1 MQKHRS
7 QSRCQPIQL
16 NSIDI
21 MTTKE
26 ELELLLQ
33 IMQKHDLP
41 MSPIL
46 EYAIKEKLQ
55 GDTNAGISPRDLV
68 ESNSSKTNTSY
79 AEMFRNLS
87 TGVQNGKKLPHK
99 AVLLLSI
106 MELVGNG
113 TIKENKIDLTK
124 TIASS
129 FATTWDSFQLG
140 SKIPSIWIPFWY
152 MKSEP
157 FWHFRALTDE
167 SVLRNLLSFAGHPTV
182 GQMRNVIKCAF
193 VDDQLFE
200 LMQDEKERSLLT
212 NALKETYLR

>member
-1 MQKHRS
+1 
-7 QSRCQPIQL
+7 
-16 NSIDI
+16 

-46 EYAIKEKLQ
+46 EYAIKEKLD
-55 GDTNAGISPRDLV
+55 GNTNTVTSPIDLID
-68 ESNSSKTNTSY
+68 SNSSRKSTSY

-99 AVLLLSI
+99 AVLLFSI
-106 MELVGNG
+106 LKLVGTG
-113 TIKENKIDLTK
+113 TINENKIDLGK

-129 FATTWDSFQLG
+129 FATTWDTFQLG
-140 SKIPSIWIPFWY
+140 PKIPSIWIPFWY

-157 FWHFRALTDE
+157 FWHFKALAD
-167 SVLRNLLSFAGHPTV
+167 VIILQNLLCFAGHPSV
-182 GQMRNVIKCAF
+182 GQMRNVIKYAY
-193 VDDQLFE
+193 VDEQLFSQ
-200 LMQDEKERSLLT
+200 MQDSNERIKLKD
-212 NALKETYLR
+212 ALIETYLR

>member
-1 MQKHRS
+1 
-7 QSRCQPIQL
+7 
-16 NSIDI
+16 

-55 GDTNAGISPRDLV
+55 ADTNTETSPLDLIEPNSPR
-68 ESNSSKTNTSY
+68 TNISY
-79 AEMFRNLS
+79 TEMFRNLS
-87 TGVQNGKKLPHK
+87 TGIQNGKKLPHK

-106 MELVGNG
+106 LELVGNG
-113 TIKENKIDLTK
+113 TIKDNKIDLSK

-129 FATTWDSFQLG
+129 FATTWDTFHLG
-140 SKIPSIWIPFWY
+140 PKIPSVWIPFWY

-157 FWHFRALTDE
+157 FWHFKASTDE
-167 SVLRNLLSFAGHPTV
+167 GILRNLLSFAGHPTI

-193 VDDQLFE
+193 VDEQLFE
-200 LMQDEKERSLLT
+200 LIRDKKERSALA
-212 NALKETYLR
+212 NALIDTYLR

>member
-1 MQKHRS
+1 
-7 QSRCQPIQL
+7 
-16 NSIDI
+16 

-46 EYAIKEKLQ
+46 EYAIQEKLR
-55 GDTNAGISPRDLV
+55 GNIKKETSPKEII
-68 ESNSSKTNTSY
+68 ESNSSISNTSY

-106 MELVGNG
+106 LELVGNG
-113 TIKENKIDLTK
+113 TINENKIDLSK
-124 TIASS
+124 TVASS
-129 FATTWDSFQLG
+129 FAATWDTFQLG
-140 SKIPSIWIPFWY
+140 PKIPSVWIPFWY

-157 FWHFRALTDE
+157 FWHFKALTDE
-167 SVLRNLLSFAGHPTV
+167 SMLRNLLSFAGHPTV
-182 GQMRNVIKCAF
+182 GQMRNVIKNAF
-193 VDDQLFE
+193 VDEQLFE
-200 LMQDEKERSLLT
+200 LMRDPNERSALA
-212 NALKETYLR
+212 NALIETYLR

>member
-1 MQKHRS
+1 
-7 QSRCQPIQL
+7 
-16 NSIDI
+16 

-46 EYAIKEKLQ
+46 EYAIKEKLD
-55 GDTNAGISPRDLV
+55 GNTNTVTSPIDLID
-68 ESNSSKTNTSY
+68 SNSSRKSTSY

-99 AVLLLSI
+99 AVLLFSI
-106 MELVGNG
+106 LKLVGNG
-113 TIKENKIDLTK
+113 TISDNKIDLSK
-124 TIASS
+124 TIAST

-140 SKIPSIWIPFWY
+140 PKTPSVWIPFWY

-157 FWHFRALTDE
+157 FWHFKASTDE
-167 SVLRNLLSFAGHPTV
+167 NILRNLLSFAGHPTI
-182 GQMRNVIKCAF
+182 GQMRNVIRCAF
-193 VDDQLFE
+193 FDEQLFE
-200 LMQDEKERSLLT
+200 LMCDEKERSVLA
-212 NALKETYLR
+212 NALIETYLR